1 MTKMV
6 RILWHWTAGTH
17 KANSVDKKSY
27 HYIIEGDGTVV
38 TGNHPVSA
46 NALGKRLVSGQYA
59 AHTLSLNSGSIGVSL
74 AAMAGAVE
82 SPFST
87 GQYPIT
93 AAQVAALVELTEKLG
108 KVYNIPVSPTTMLS
122 HAEVE
127 KTLGVKQ
134 KNKWDITYLPG
145 YGKKS
150 PKEIGDIL
158 RKMVAA
164 RSSVKPSTFLDVP
177 KAIDYVLEA
186 EKPIKQ
192 AFSIARWL
200 RRLFGGGK

>member
-1 MTKMV
+1 MK
-6 RILWHWTAGTH
+6 RIIWHWTAGTH

-59 AHTLSLNSGSIGVSL
+59 AHTFNLNSGSIGVSL
-74 AAMAGAVE
+74 AAMAEAVE
-82 SPFST
+82 SPFNA

-158 RKMVAA
+158 RKMVAT

-200 RRLFGGGK
+200 KRLFGGGK